1 MINRL
6 PLSPLSRSLA
16 LDLFTSRPSPSSPS
30 LPTLSIS
37 RTRSHHSVSYSSTD
51 TSTPIY
57 AILTEPVQNACSSL
71 SPPLSRSLRAPSI
84 KSLDLSSSPSLT
96 HRHVHRVSSTSL
108 QLSHSLALFSLNLSS
123 IYSFSTSISYS
134 PNTFAH
140 IGATSIIPI
149 THGHNS
155 YIMHTNTAR
164 TQM

>member
-37 RTRSHHSVSYSSTD
+37 RTRSHHSVSYSSTY

-57 AILTEPVQNACSSL
+57 AITRTLTEPVQNAPTL
-71 SPPLSRSLRAPSI
+71 SISRAHL
-84 KSLDLSSSPSLT
+84 
-96 HRHVHRVSSTSL
+96 STSL
-108 QLSHSLALFSLNLSS
+108 HLRRLLIATYTAFRPPLYNSLTRLPSVFSLNLSS
-123 IYSFSTSISYS
+123 IYSFSTSISSS

-149 THGHNS
+149 THGHNT

-164 TQM
+164 TQI